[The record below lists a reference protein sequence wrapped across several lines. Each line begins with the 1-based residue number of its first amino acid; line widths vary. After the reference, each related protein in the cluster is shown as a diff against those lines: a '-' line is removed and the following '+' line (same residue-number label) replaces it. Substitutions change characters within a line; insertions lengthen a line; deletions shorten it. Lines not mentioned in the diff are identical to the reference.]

1 MKGYQY
7 LWVIAAFK
15 SKNYTAGK
23 PKATATI
30 SVGDNVE
37 ASSSH

>member
-7 LWVIAAFK
+7 LQVITAFE

-23 PKATATI
+23 TKVTTTVFI
-30 SVGDNVE
+30 GNNVE
-37 ASSSH
+37 ASSSP